1 MFHYSQGEEARARH
15 ADIVMQADLFRT
27 YFRNPTPVTRKLML
41 RSNRGAAS
49 LCRAVEAVSQCNW
62 DSVARIESKPD
73 SGDVPDAS
81 RAALSAIVH
90 TVQGHLPVAQQ
101 LIEALDS
108 PSADDEPNP
117 ECWSVNTIARAIWTY
132 ATGERSPELALP
144 SLVNR
149 LVTLLPG
156 TAQSVRDFLCFSL
169 ALAAFG
175 FGIAALG
182 DADTGRRILLAI
194 SNDGSRSRSPLFCGI
209 VDAELVGLQA
219 ARGDL
224 TSATFWLA
232 RTQRF
237 AQKHDCSL
245 LFSRGMEAIE
255 RPSILEGGQ

>member
-1 MFHYSQGEEARARH
+1 MYSYEELMRAIELYIH
-15 ADIVMQADLFRT
+15 DDGT
-27 YFRNPTPVTRKLML
+27 
-41 RSNRGAAS
+41 SAS
-49 LCRAVEAVSQCNW
+49 LCRAVEAMSHCNW

-73 SGDVPDAS
+73 SGDIPDAS
-81 RAALSAIVH
+81 RAALS
-90 TVQGHLPVAQQ
+90 
-101 LIEALDS
+101 
-108 PSADDEPNP
+108 
-117 ECWSVNTIARAIWTY
+117 AIWTY

-149 LVTLLPG
+149 LVTLLAG
-156 TAQSVRDFLCFSL
+156 AAQSVRDFLCFSL

-245 LFSRGMEAIE
+245 LLSRGMEAIE
-255 RPSILEGGQ
+255 HPSIQEGGQ